1 MPVAS
6 RRRLAT
12 QAGAQ
17 AAGLSLVLSVAGWF
31 GLRWGGIEVS
41 LPVFV
46 WVTAVA
52 TVVAGL
58 LTAFYVELSV
68 GRRIAR
74 VVRVLDAHAKES
86 SLQRLPDLGD
96 DEIGEIGRA
105 VNDLLANLTSLEV
118 RMIEQGHELRHTRE
132 ELVLKKALGLKSAEL
147 EQRLRE
153 RALLFDIVRAS
164 ASEQELDAVLNNIA
178 NRLGKALHLREC
190 MLFLADAETRRLT
203 LRAAYGFERPG
214 ELLERIV
221 LFDEDT
227 LGKTAQAGEP
237 TMIDDL
243 SELDGDMLWEPIPQ
257 RGSIAILPVIHHGK
271 TTGVLAATREQVS
284 AFSEVERG
292 LLEAISDQLGLAIRH
307 TQLFDELRRGSQH
320 DDLTGLGNRRLLRIR
335 LEDELHRAERFGQAV
350 SILAIDIDYFKAL
363 NDRHGHPTGDAS
375 LRKLAG
381 LMTRNLR
388 RIDTIARIG
397 GEEFVVLL
405 PRTNLG
411 EAGGVAEKLRSMVES
426 TEFPGGDGQ
435 PDGML
440 TVSVGVATLRP
451 EETGADLLARADDAL
466 YQAKDRGRNRVATEA
481 QSGGS
486 ARSLTRSRI

>member
-1 MPVAS
+1 MPVTS
-6 RRRLAT
+6 RRLAT

-17 AAGLSLVLSVAGWF
+17 AAGLSLALSVAGWF
-31 GLRWGGIEVS
+31 GLRWGGIDVA
-41 LPVFV
+41 LPVFA

-52 TVVAGL
+52 TGVAGL

-68 GRRIAR
+68 GRRVAR
-74 VVRVLDAHAKES
+74 VVRLLDAHAKQS
-86 SLQRLPDLGD
+86 SLQRLPNLGD

-118 RMIEQGHELRHTRE
+118 RMIEQGQELRHTRE

-153 RALLFDIVRAS
+153 RALMFDIVRAS
-164 ASEQELDAVLNNIA
+164 ASEQELDAVLGDIA
-178 NRLGKALHLREC
+178 TRLGKALHLREC
-190 MLFLADAETRRLT
+190 MLFLVDADTRRLT
-203 LRAAYGFERPG
+203 LRAAYGFKHPG

-221 LFDEDT
+221 LFDEDE
-227 LGKTAQAGEP
+227 LGKVAQTGEP
-237 TMIDDL
+237 ILIDDL
-243 SELDGDMLWEPIPQ
+243 ANLDGKPLWEPIPPS
-257 RGSIAILPVIHHGK
+257 GSIAILPVVHHGK
-271 TTGVLAATREQVS
+271 TTGVMAATREQTS
-284 AFSEVERG
+284 AFSELETG

-381 LMTRNLR
+381 LMSRNLR

-405 PRTNLG
+405 PRTNLS
-411 EAGGVAEKLRSMVES
+411 EAGGVAEKLRSMVEH

-440 TVSVGVATLRP
+440 TVSVGVAALRSD
-451 EETGADLLARADDAL
+451 ETGADLLARADSAL
-466 YQAKDRGRNRVATEA
+466 YEAKDRGRNCVVTAS
-481 QSGGS
+481 QSTGS
-486 ARSLTRSRI
+486 ARSVTKSRI